1 MVNTLR
7 DGVTPAGSWLVV
19 LDRNEGLVRFPF
31 PFGLFLLVVTAL
43 RDEVTIW
50 VRCWFGAPAAGR
62 GCCALGPYGW
72 TSNLC
77 LRLLFAPCP
86 TGGFPGGPR

>member
-1 MVNTLR
+1 MC
-7 DGVTPAGSWLVV
+7 
-19 LDRNEGLVRFPF
+19 FPF

-62 GCCALGPYGW
+62 GCCALSPYGW
-72 TSNLC
+72 ASNAC

-86 TGGFPGGPR
+86 TVGFPGGPR